1 MTRLIKLALKA
12 HRNQN
17 SDPNIIG
24 RINNKL
30 KKLLDE
36 DIGNPFKKIA
46 TLQKCLSKYQ
56 DYLFLFLENE
66 LVLPDNNG
74 SERAIRNFKVKQKVS
89 GFFKTNKGAE
99 NYAILRS
106 VCDTA
111 IKNNQNPLTP
121 FKLAA
126 DYSSPE

>member
-1 MTRLIKLALKA
+1 MSPFFPPPPPKK
-12 HRNQN
+12 NQKKKKYA
-17 SDPNIIG
+17 S
-24 RINNKL
+24 
-30 KKLLDE
+30 KKLYTISRIPLYS
-36 DIGNPFKKIA
+36 INRNPLYII
-46 TLQKCLSKYQ
+46 SRNIH
-56 DYLFLFLENE
+56 LFLFLKNE
-66 LVLPDNNG
+66 LVPPDNNG

-126 DYSSPE
+126 DYSNPE